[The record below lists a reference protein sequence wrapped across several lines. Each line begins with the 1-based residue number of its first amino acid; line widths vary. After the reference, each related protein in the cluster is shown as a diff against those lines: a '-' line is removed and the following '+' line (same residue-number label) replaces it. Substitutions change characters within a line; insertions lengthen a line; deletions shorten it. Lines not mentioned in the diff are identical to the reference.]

1 MENLYIDEDLER
13 EAWTSMSDDSLR
25 DILLH
30 VAKNKVSD
38 VYFQTESV
46 VKVKKNNTVI
56 PMSKAP
62 LSEFACKRVINIMAG
77 NDDAYM
83 NIMQGKPRNFSYRFK
98 AKLPSGKRVQVM
110 FRVNAIRDE
119 PGICVSMRYNPSDIL
134 SLEQIGLDVNSPI
147 YKNMFPRKGLVIVT
161 GPTDSGKTTLLYAC
175 LREAVIDPTRSFVL
189 NTYESPIEGNLKA
202 VARKHNIINKV
213 ISQSEVP
220 QAVDSFN
227 DGLNESLRRNSDI
240 ILTGEIRKSDEVEA
254 VVNGVGKMG
263 RLILGTMHTT
273 TTANTVNRMITA
285 IDGSEGEKRAMAYDL
300 IEGLHMVVSQ
310 ALLKTAD
317 GGRVAVSEYHV
328 FDQKTKARLQKAG
341 MENYSKEIKKIMIE
355 KGNTILDDAKMKLQE
370 KIITQDEFDRFSE
383 TCGY

>member
-1 MENLYIDEDLER
+1 
-13 EAWTSMSDDSLR
+13 MSDDYLR
-25 DILLH
+25 EILIH
-30 VAKNKVSD
+30 VAKNKASD
-38 VYFQTESV
+38 VYFMTDFLV
-46 VKVKKNNTVI
+46 TIKKNNAVVPLSRT
-56 PMSKAP
+56 P

-98 AKLPSGKRVQVM
+98 TKLPNGRRIQIM

-119 PGICVSMRYNPSDIL
+119 PGICISMRYNPHDIL
-134 SLEQIGLDVNSPI
+134 SLKDLNMSAESPI
-147 YKNMFPRKGLVIVT
+147 YTNMFPRKGLVLVT

-175 LREAVIDPTRSFVL
+175 LREAILDKSRSFVL
-189 NTYESPIEGNLKA
+189 NTYESPIEGNLKL
-202 VARKHNIINKV
+202 VARTHQITNKL
-213 ISQSEVP
+213 ISQCEVP
-220 QAVDSFN
+220 QSVPTFN

-285 IDGSEGEKRAMAYDL
+285 IDGSEGEKRAMSYDL

-310 ALLKTAD
+310 ALLRSTD
-317 GGRVAVSEYHV
+317 GRRIAVNEHLV
-328 FDQKTKARLQKAG
+328 FDQSIKSRVQKAG

-355 KGNTILDDAKMKLQE
+355 KGNTIVDDAKIKLHE
-370 KIITQDEFDRFSE
+370 GKISQNEFDRFLE

>member
-1 MENLYIDEDLER
+1 MDDLYIDEGLER
-13 EAWTSMSDDSLR
+13 EAWTSMSEDSLR

-38 VYFQTESV
+38 VYFQTEGV
-46 VKVKKNNTVI
+46 VKVKKNNTVVPI
-56 PMSKAP
+56 SKAP

-83 NIMQGKPRNFSYRFK
+83 NIMQGKPKNFSYRFK
-98 AKLPSGKRVQVM
+98 TKLPNGRRVQIM

-134 SLEQIGLDVNSPI
+134 SLEQIGLDANSPI

-175 LREAVIDPTRSFVL
+175 LREAVIDPDRSFVL

-202 VARKHNIINKV
+202 VARKYNVINKV

-220 QAVDSFN
+220 QAVGSFN

-317 GGRVAVSEYHV
+317 GGRVAVSEHHV
-328 FDQKTKARLQKAG
+328 FDQKTKTRLQKVG
-341 MENYSKEIKKIMIE
+341 MENYSQEIKKIMLE
-355 KGNTILDDAKMKLQE
+355 KGNTILDDAKMKLQD